1 MSRLDVH
8 IYEAAHELNQAGA
21 GIVFYSRTLG
31 LLHGLGFGDVLSKF
45 ESVEP
50 RGSLVFSLRKSDQPE
65 GTCIHDM
72 ILPGPM
78 CTLHRAGFQQMIL
91 DALSPEVHVHLAH
104 RLLAVDTPTDTEAVL
119 KFANGTTATCDLAIG
134 ADGLR
139 SNVRPALLER
149 LVRAGVLT
157 EAERAD
163 KIDPVWTGTH
173 VYRGLIHAEELQAKY
188 PGHPCLTKPTQ
199 FIGRDKHITSYP
211 IAQGRYVNVVPT
223 YSDFSQDRTHIAS
236 AGAGAQA
243 TNEEILPHF
252 EGWEELATVLVENFK
267 CIGKWPIMQLS
278 PLPKY
283 ADGRIILLGDS
294 AHAMSQHLGAGAGQ
308 SIEDGLILARCL
320 NRALNKTQ
328 GAPPP
333 DALAE
338 LVATYNT
345 LRVPIGNYVQERA
358 RLQGKVY
365 ELAFLD
371 EPALKPEVCLC
382 AKPPALAF
390 PGEWRDAGV
399 REDVIG
405 GVKENARASV
415 PVVNGDAKAD
425 NANEAKKEEMTN
437 IYDLPP
443 HYGALSELGKVSC
456 LTTENYS
463 WPSSRFVRRWDEEAE
478 RLLAA

>member
-31 LLHGLGFGDVLSKF
+31 LLHDLGFGDALHKF
-45 ESVEP
+45 ETIEP

-72 ILPGPM
+72 FLPGPM

-91 DALSPEVHVHLAH
+91 DALSPEIHVHLAH
-104 RLLAVDTPTDTEAVL
+104 RLLAVDTPTDTEVVL
-119 KFANGTTATCDLAIG
+119 KFTDGTTETCDLLVG

-149 LVRAGVLT
+149 LVQAGVLT
-157 EAERAD
+157 EAERED
-163 KIDPVWTGTH
+163 KIDPVWTGTY
-173 VYRGLIHAEELQAKY
+173 VYRGLIPSEELQAKY
-188 PGHPCLTKPTQ
+188 PGHPSLTKPTQ
-199 FIGRDKHITSYP
+199 YIGRDKHITSYP

-223 YSDFSQDRTHIAS
+223 YSDFTQDRTHIAS
-236 AGAGAQA
+236 CGAGSKA
-243 TNEEILPHF
+243 TNNEILPYF

-278 PLPKY
+278 PLPRY
-283 ADGRIILLGDS
+283 ADGRIMLLGDS

-308 SIEDGLILARCL
+308 SIEDGIILARCL
-320 NRALNKTQ
+320 NRALSKDA
-328 GAPPP
+328 GPPTP
-333 DALAE
+333 AAIASI
-338 LVATYNT
+338 VSTYNT

-382 AKPPALAF
+382 TEKPQLAF
-390 PGEWRDAGV
+390 PSEMHDTDTKDTV
-399 REDVIG
+399 LG
-405 GVKENARASV
+405 GVEENAGAEVPTKDKNAS
-415 PVVNGDAKAD
+415 KI
-425 NANEAKKEEMTN
+425 EQMTN
-437 IYDLPP
+437 IHGLPP

-478 RLLAA
+478 RLLAN